1 MRHRFLS
8 GWVRA
13 SFASFLLLF
22 FALGTFSVVTLWS
35 TAPAAAQEEGEGEP
49 EAVPEPEADPEP
61 VAEEEVVDDDIDAI
75 DLDDPIDEPAGAPN
89 AAGADDAGAAGQT
102 ATGKESYLGWMY
114 KSLGPFFA
122 LVFLGLS
129 FTMVA
134 LFVMNVLTARRDNV
148 LPVALLEGFEAH
160 LDEKRYQE
168 AYDLAKSDESFLGQV
183 LSAGLAKLSSGYQ
196 HAIEAMQEV
205 GEEEN
210 MKLEHRLSYLALIGT
225 ISPMVGLFGTVY
237 GMINSFSTI
246 ANSATTPKPAVL
258 AEGISTALF
267 TTLIGLAIAIPAIA
281 IYNILRNRVA
291 RLVLEVGIVSE
302 RLMDRFQIVGK
313 K

>member
-1 MRHRFLS
+1 MRHRFIS
-8 GWVRA
+8 GQVRA
-13 SFASFLLLF
+13 SFALFLLLF
-22 FALGTFSVVTLWS
+22 FALGTFSVVTLS
-35 TAPAAAQEEGEGEP
+35 NTTPAVAQEEGAAEP
-49 EAVPEPEADPEP
+49 AADPEP
-61 VAEEEVVDDDIDAI
+61 AAEEEVVDDDIGAI
-75 DLDDPIDEPAGAPN
+75 DLDKPIDKPDDAPN
-89 AAGADDAGAAGQT
+89 AAGADGEEGGGQDEPEE
-102 ATGKESYLGWMY
+102 KSYLGWMWD
-114 KSLGPFFA
+114 SLGPFFA

-134 LFVMNVLTARRDNV
+134 LFVMNVLTARRENV

-160 LDEKRYQE
+160 LDEKQYQE

-246 ANSATTPKPAVL
+246 ANSATTPKPAIL

-302 RLMDRFQIVGK
+302 RLMDRFQTVGK